1 MLAVYYIKVNRAHHI
16 CRAAPAL
23 FVTIRAPFA
32 IPKQQSAK
40 KSQMTILLWYNEFI
54 NKQTK
59 ECE

>member
-1 MLAVYYIKVNRAHHI
+1 MLAVYCIKVNRAHHI

-40 KSQMTILLWYNEFI
+40 KSQMTKPGWYNEFI
-54 NKQTK
+54 NQQTNK
-59 ECE
+59 GV